1 MYGWTYIQ
9 TDVLTYD
16 TLTKL
21 LIEVCDAHLKSIRLF
36 CPVAMRVFYN
46 SSEKNMENL
55 NTFYRAPKLFNTFC
69 NYVFVIDYC
78 PKIICDI
85 FDMIYKN
92 IPLIKNLPML
102 LSFLAKLSF
111 SMVGQ
116 VLDHAKVS
124 KEEVEDLKEN
134 N

>member
-1 MYGWTYIQ
+1 
-9 TDVLTYD
+9 
-16 TLTKL
+16 
-21 LIEVCDAHLKSIRLF
+21 
-36 CPVAMRVFYN
+36 
-46 SSEKNMENL
+46 
-55 NTFYRAPKLFNTFC
+55 
-69 NYVFVIDYC
+69 
-78 PKIICDI
+78 
-85 FDMIYKN
+85 MIYKN